1 MPQLLLI
8 TTGLTGMLHASL
20 EVVARLEAAGYQV
33 TYACPKDVR
42 AQVEAQ
48 GFTYVQLPAV
58 NFNPAPQLPDFKYRW
73 QRWLYKFSKISQR
86 QEEAVKQLGMDDFA
100 ARLQVLK
107 PDLIL
112 LGIELHEH
120 IITSVA
126 LKYPVILLSP
136 WFSSWE
142 RPSLPT
148 LQSELI
154 PNADNLNDLQNDWRK
169 ARKKRQSK
177 NRKQRYKSGF
187 TDRQSILKY
196 YARQVGFPKQEL
208 ITDQW
213 PGPLAYRNLPVLSL
227 TAWNLEFPHEPRPNL
242 HYVGPMVYTA
252 RKDTR
257 TTSAT
262 YEQLDKIFKLK
273 KKTGQKLIYCSATT
287 MKESD
292 GAFLKKVIKAVS
304 SRPDW
309 LLIAGSGGVAI
320 EELPDN
326 VYVFDWIPQLLVLEH
341 ADCSINHG
349 GIHTIN
355 ECVHFEVPM
364 LIYSGQQH
372 DQNGC
377 AARVAYHGLGLS
389 ADKNEDEAIMIR
401 QRIEQVLSD
410 EAIQKN
416 MQLANEAYLLG
427 QEEKLLEKAVTVY
440 L

>member
-1 MPQLLLI
+1 MPHLLII

-20 EVVARLEAAGYQV
+20 EVVARLAAAGYQV

-42 AQVEAQ
+42 EQVEAE
-48 GFTYVQLPAV
+48 GFNYVQLPPV
-58 NFNPAPQLPDFKYRW
+58 NFNPAPQLPGFKYKW
-73 QRWLYKFSKISQR
+73 QRWFYKFSKIRHR
-86 QEEAVKQLGMDDFA
+86 QQEAVKQLPMDEFTVQ
-100 ARLQVLK
+100 LQQTK
-107 PDLIL
+107 PDLL
-112 LGIELHEH
+112 LLDMELHEH
-120 IITSVA
+120 IIASVA
-126 LKYPVILLSP
+126 LKYPVILLSQ

-142 RPSLPT
+142 GPGLPT
-148 LQSELI
+148 LQSELM
-154 PNADNLNDLQNDWRK
+154 PNTDNLNDLQNDWRK
-169 ARKKRQSK
+169 ARKKRQTK

-196 YARQVGFPKQEL
+196 YAQQVGFPKQEL

-227 TAWNLEFPHEPRPNL
+227 TAWHLEFPHESRPKL
-242 HYVGPMVYTA
+242 HYVGPMVHTA

-257 TTSAT
+257 TIPAT
-262 YEQLDKIFKLK
+262 YEQLEKIFHLK

-287 MKESD
+287 MKQGD
-292 GAFLKKVIKAVS
+292 GAFLKKVIQAVS

-309 LLIAGSGGVAI
+309 LLIAGSGGVSMD
-320 EELPDN
+320 ELPDN

-355 ECVHFEVPM
+355 ECIHFQVPM

-377 AARVAYHGLGLS
+377 AARVAYHGLGIS
-389 ADKNEDEAIMIR
+389 ADKDEDDAIMIR

-410 EAIQKN
+410 GVIQEN
-416 MQLANEAYLLG
+416 MRLAHAAYLLG
-427 QEEKLLEKAVTVY
+427 QEERLLEKAISTY